1 MVIVVVVMVV
11 VVVVVGRGGWWA
23 FAGLRRASH
32 AHASTCV
39 MYVKSTPLADFT
51 ATDAVVVVMVVVMMA
66 LASLVVITTPASR
79 RRPHRGERM
88 VVGGHGLGVGVEA
101 REDTI

>member
-1 MVIVVVVMVV
+1 MVIVVVVMVVVV

-66 LASLVVITTPASR
+66 LASLAVITTPGSLR
-79 RRPHRGERM
+79 
-88 VVGGHGLGVGVEA
+88 VVGRTVVNEWL
-101 REDTI
+101 